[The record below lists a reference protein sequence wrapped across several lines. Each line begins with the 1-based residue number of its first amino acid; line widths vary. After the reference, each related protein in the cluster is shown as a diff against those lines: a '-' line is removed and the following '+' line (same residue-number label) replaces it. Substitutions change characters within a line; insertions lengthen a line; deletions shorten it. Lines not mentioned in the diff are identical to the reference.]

1 MKKVSIYIVIIIAV
15 LAVIIGLAAYAMR
28 APIVNVENMNTSTYL
43 GGQVSLTTSGGGSMS
58 SSISTI
64 LMSEGSANNKIE
76 VANNTLNVT
85 LTTSNDKQICC
96 SYDIVWEWDQ
106 TNVTANQYSLTSG
119 ATKEFTLSG
128 SYSDYYGNS
137 TADTL
142 GGSNISWFER
152 QLQNYNASA
161 RSSSMTRATIC
172 NNPTQSS
179 KVRTHSWNLA
189 TNFYNLNINQDAFKQ
204 SAFSGKAKV
213 ANVSCTNQK
222 TLADY
227 LASDAPR
234 SGIDAVSSSPW
245 ILTSDHSG
253 EWRYAGK
260 NPDNY
265 IDFNGELWR
274 IIGVMPDM
282 TYCTGEYGNA
292 NECNTTATGSLV
304 KIIRNDSLGN
314 FIWDYKKTGVGSSIT
329 DYGSNDWSDSQL
341 QYMLN
346 GIVTTGGGYFY
357 HTGYDINNNL
367 LHTNYKYNNSFVIQ
381 DINNHIF
388 YGLMGGYYL
397 SEGGTTV
404 NVPSAAST
412 ANDYTQTSGTV
423 SKKIESSALSQ
434 IATVKWDLYGTDSYT
449 ISTISLYDRERNINN
464 TGAVYS
470 DVSLPENR
478 PVYWYGKVGLMYP
491 SDYGYASN
499 GNGSSSSTYSRE
511 DCIGHQIDEWDD
523 TGDYK
528 TYCALNDWLIFNN
541 VTSTPETTG
550 MNQWTITPGSSTS
563 SAVFRIRWSGPN
575 TLLPNASLATNY
587 VRPVLYLKADTTF
600 SGGTGTYDNPYRIDS
615 RYYWFAYGTYTYPN
629 NGGTLYASGSDIVS
643 LVYIGQDTKHYACA
657 TIQNQEICLSQPYT
671 QYGLKGHTVGTNFT
685 TEQQNSIANALKKV
699 FADAG
704 VNINTETN
712 CYKNSGYV
720 DCYDPEVDV
729 YCGLETDGSVYCGD
743 DEENFNYCYIN
754 PDGTA
759 QCE

>member
-28 APIVNVENMNTSTYL
+28 APIVNVENLNTNTYL
-43 GGQVSLTTSGGGSMS
+43 GGQVSLTTSGGGAMS
-58 SSISTI
+58 SSISTL
-64 LMSEGSANNKIE
+64 LMSEASANNKIE
-76 VANNTLNVT
+76 VANNILNVT

-137 TADTL
+137 TANTL

-222 TLADY
+222 TFADY
-227 LASDAPR
+227 LASGAPR

-245 ILTSDHSG
+245 ILTSDHPG

-265 IDFNGELWR
+265 ISFNGELWR

-304 KIIRNDSLGN
+304 KIIRNDSLGS
-314 FIWDYKKTGVGSSIT
+314 FLLDYKQTGVGSSIT
-329 DYGSNDWSDSQL
+329 TAGSNDWSDSQL
-341 QYMLN
+341 MLMLN
-346 GIVTTGGGYFY
+346 GTNYLK
-357 HTGYDINNNL
+357 TGYDENNTK
-367 LHTNYKYNNSFVIQ
+367 LHNSYTITSNIVAGNGYN
-381 DINNHIF
+381 F
-388 YGLMGGYYL
+388 YNATYSYL
-397 SEGGTTV
+397 DGNGTTV
-404 NVPSAAST
+404 YVPSSATTSSYT
-412 ANDYTQTSGTV
+412 ATSGTV
-423 SKKIESSALSQ
+423 PKKIGTTALSQ
-434 IATVKWDLYGTDSYT
+434 IATVKWDLYGTSSFTTAAEGSPAAFYNK
-449 ISTISLYDRERNINN
+449 ERNIGN
-464 TGAVYS
+464 TGAVYN
-470 DVSLPENR
+470 VTATGREKR
-478 PVYWYGKVGLMYP
+478 AVYWYGKIGLMYP

-499 GNGSSSSTYSRE
+499 GDGSTYSRS
-511 DCIGHQIDEWDD
+511 DCMGTEMYNWDSAEAC
-523 TGDYK
+523 YE
-528 TYCALNDWLIFNN
+528 NDWMYYVNATASS
-541 VTSTPETTG
+541 VGTSNTY
-550 MNQWTITPGSSTS
+550 QWALSPH
-563 SAVFRIRWSGPN
+563 SG
-575 TLLPNASLATNY
+575 NAANAFCVDIDGY
-587 VRPVLYLKADTTF
+587 VANCSVVDDSNGVRTVLYLKADTTF
-600 SGGTGTYDNPYRIDS
+600 TGGSGTYNDPFIIDS
-615 RYYWFAYGTYTYPN
+615 RLYWLAYGTYTYPN
-629 NGGTLYASGSDIVS
+629 HGGTLYTSGSDTDS

-657 TIQNQEICLSQPYT
+657 TIQNQEICLSQPYA
-671 QYGLKGHTVGTNFT
+671 QYGLRGHTVGTNFT

-704 VNINTETN
+704 VSVDIEND

-720 DCYDPEVDV
+720 NCYDPNAEI
-729 YCGLETDGSVYCGD
+729 YCGVNSDGSIDCGD
-743 DEENFNYCYIN
+743 EEENYEYCWLN

-759 QCE
+759 ECG